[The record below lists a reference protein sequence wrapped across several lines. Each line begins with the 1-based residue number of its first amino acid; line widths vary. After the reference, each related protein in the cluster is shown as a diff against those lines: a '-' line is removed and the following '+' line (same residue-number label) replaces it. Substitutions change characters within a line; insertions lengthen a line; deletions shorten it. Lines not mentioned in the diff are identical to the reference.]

1 VPSSERNANA
11 PIGSVDAG
19 IGLVVLGA
27 SSFALNDGLSKLL
40 AAEFH
45 VVQVLWARFAF
56 FFLPMLIVLGPHRWL
71 RIARTDRLGLQIARA
86 CAPLLAGALIIYG
99 LKLLPLTDVTAIL
112 FMTPLLV
119 TALSIP
125 ILGERVGFAG
135 WAAVVAGFIGVLVIV
150 RPGAGVFAWAAL
162 LPLGTATL
170 AALLQIATR
179 LLRAANPFTTLF
191 YTGLVGTV
199 VTTLMLPFVW
209 QSPSLEAWALL
220 AGLGLLHGAGH
231 LCWILAFARAP
242 ASTLAP
248 FGYAQLVAAGVFGF
262 IVFGEVPDAA
272 TLLGAGIIVAA
283 GLFVLRTQVWRQN
296 PTS

>member
-1 VPSSERNANA
+1 V
-11 PIGSVDAG
+11 
-19 IGLVVLGA
+19 GA
-27 SSFALNDGLSKLL
+27 L
-40 AAEFH
+40 
-45 VVQVLWARFAF
+45 AF
-56 FFLPMLIVLGPHRWL
+56 FFLPILIVLGPHRSL
-71 RIARTDRLGLQIARA
+71 RIARTDRPGLQIARA

-125 ILGERVGFAG
+125 ILGERVTIAG
-135 WAAVVAGFIGVLVIV
+135 WVAVVAGFVGVLVIV
-150 RPGAGVFAWAAL
+150 RPGAGVLAWAAL

-179 LLRAANPFTTLF
+179 LLKTANPLTTLF

-199 VTTLMLPFVW
+199 AMTLMLPFVW
-209 QSPSLEAWALL
+209 RSPSLEGWTLL
-220 AGLGLLHGAGH
+220 VILGILHGAGH

-248 FGYAQLVAAGVFGF
+248 FGYTQLIAAGIFGF
-262 IVFGEVPDAA
+262 IVFGEMPDAT

-283 GLFVLRTQVWRQN
+283 GLFVLRAQVCQPIRK
-296 PTS
+296 S

>member
-1 VPSSERNANA
+1 MPSARVPETSPRLVA
-11 PIGSVDAG
+11 AG

-27 SSFALNDGLSKLL
+27 SAFAANDGLSKLL
-40 AAEFH
+40 AADFH

-56 FFLPMLIVLGPHRWL
+56 FFLPMLIVLGPRRWL
-71 RIARTDRLGLQIARA
+71 RIARTDRPGLQIACA

-125 ILGERVGFAG
+125 ILGERVSVSG
-135 WAAVVAGFIGVLVIV
+135 WIAVVAGFIGVLVIV
-150 RPGAGVFAWAAL
+150 RPGSGVLAWAAL
-162 LPLGTATL
+162 LPLGTAML

-179 LLRAANPFTTLF
+179 LLKAANPLTTLF

-199 VTTLMLPFVW
+199 AMTLMLPFVW
-209 QSPSLEAWALL
+209 QSPSLEDWALL
-220 AGLGLLHGAGH
+220 VILGLLHGAGH
-231 LCWILAFARAP
+231 FSWILAFARAP

-248 FGYAQLVAAGVFGF
+248 FGYTQLIAAGIFGF
-262 IVFGEVPDAA
+262 MVFGEIPDAT
-272 TLLGAGIIVAA
+272 TLLGIGIIVAA
-283 GLFVLRTQVWRQN
+283 GLFVLRAQVRQ
-296 PTS
+296 PVRTF